1 MLVAAMLRRR
11 LATSITST
19 RSRASLLPAS
29 AATHRS
35 LSTLS
40 SRTSN
45 IDVASTFT
53 TAKTKTIEYPI
64 RRWKHAGKIGHHMEK
79 LDELAHRPEREAAQ
93 EKRQKKKDRKATKK
107 KGKKGGAGVEETDA
121 DDDDDYEDHVL
132 ASMSSDDHGNDND
145 DNEFAEDDDD
155 QEPDEDQEPSLPDVN
170 QVKQKMM
177 KTVVKFEESLK
188 SIRGAEPS
196 PELFDD
202 IQVNAYGEMT
212 PLKAVG
218 QVVILSATLAHITC
232 FDPSVAKEVQKAIQ
246 LALTLNPQTEEGGI
260 VKVPLPRISME
271 TRQQTAKQLQKKAES
286 CRIRIRKVRRKA
298 LDIVKKGKDGKL
310 AGISKDDAFAVAKEL
325 DGVTDDVIKQ
335 IKDLVDTKLE
345 SIMAV

>member
-1 MLVAAMLRRR
+1 M
-11 LATSITST
+11 
-19 RSRASLLPAS
+19 
-29 AATHRS
+29 
-35 LSTLS
+35 
-40 SRTSN
+40 
-45 IDVASTFT
+45 ASTFT
-53 TAKTKTIEYPI
+53 TSNTNANANTNIEYPI
-64 RRWKHAGKIGHHMEK
+64 RRWKHAGKIGHHKET
-79 LDELAHRPEREAAQ
+79 LEELAHRPEREAAQ
-93 EKRQKKKDRKATKK
+93 ERRQKKKDRKVTKK
-107 KGKKGGAGVEETDA
+107 KGKKGTVAVEEADA
-121 DDDDDYEDHVL
+121 DDDDDYDDHVL
-132 ASMSSDDHGNDND
+132 ASNNDHGDGDD
-145 DNEFAEDDDD
+145 DNEFAEDDDDD
-155 QEPDEDQEPSLPDVN
+155 QEPDEDQEPSLPDAKD
-170 QVKQKMM
+170 VKQKMM

-218 QVVILSATLAHITC
+218 QVVISSATLAHITC

-286 CRIRIRKVRRKA
+286 CRQRIRKVRRKA
-298 LDIVKKGKDGKL
+298 MDVVKKGKDGKL
-310 AGISKDDAFAVAKEL
+310 AGISKDDAFATAKEL
-325 DGVTDDVIKQ
+325 DSVTDDVVKQ
-335 IKDLVDTKLE
+335 IKDLVDAKLE

>member
-1 MLVAAMLRRR
+1 V
-11 LATSITST
+11 
-19 RSRASLLPAS
+19 AS
-29 AATHRS
+29 AFTTTATA
-35 LSTLS
+35 T
-40 SRTSN
+40 TSN
-45 IDVASTFT
+45 T
-53 TAKTKTIEYPI
+53 TEHSI
-64 RRWKHAGKIGHHMEK
+64 RRWKHAGKIGHHMET
-79 LDELAHRPEREAAQ
+79 LEELAHRPERDAAQ

-107 KGKKGGAGVEETDA
+107 KGKKGAEAVEVADA
-121 DDDDDYEDHVL
+121 DDDNDYDDHALASGRSSDHYGDGDDYD
-132 ASMSSDDHGNDND
+132 
-145 DNEFAEDDDD
+145 FAEDDDD
-155 QEPDEDQEPSLPDVN
+155 DDDDQETTDENQEPSLPDSN

-177 KTVVKFEESLK
+177 KTVAKFEESLK

-218 QVVILSATLAHITC
+218 QVVISSATLAHITC

-271 TRQQTAKQLQKKAES
+271 TRQQTAKQLQKMAES
-286 CRIRIRKVRRKA
+286 CRQRIRKVRRKA
-298 LDIVKKGKDGKL
+298 MDVVKKGKDGKL
-310 AGISKDDAFAVAKEL
+310 AGISKDDAFATSKEL
-325 DGVTDDVIKQ
+325 DSVTDAVVKQ
-335 IKDLVDTKLE
+335 IKDLVDAKLE

>member
-1 MLVAAMLRRR
+1 MSA
-11 LATSITST
+11 ST
-19 RSRASLLPAS
+19 R
-29 AATHRS
+29 T
-35 LSTLS
+35 
-40 SRTSN
+40 

-53 TAKTKTIEYPI
+53 TTTTNTIEYPI
-64 RRWKHAGKIGHHMEK
+64 RRWKHAGKIGHHMET
-79 LDELAHRPEREAAQ
+79 LEELAHRPEREAAQ
-93 EKRQKKKDRKATKK
+93 ERRQKKKDRKAIKK
-107 KGKKGGAGVEETDA
+107 KGKKGAAAVEEA
-121 DDDDDYEDHVL
+121 DDDDDDD
-132 ASMSSDDHGNDND
+132 DDHHILSSRSSSSNDDHHGVDDHD

-155 QEPDEDQEPSLPDVN
+155 DQEPDDEDQEPSLPDAN

-177 KTVVKFEESLK
+177 KTIIKFQESLK

-218 QVVILSATLAHITC
+218 QVVISSATMAHITC
-232 FDPSVAKEVQKAIQ
+232 FDPSMAKEVQKAIQ

-286 CRIRIRKVRRKA
+286 CKQRIRKVRRKA
-298 LDIVKKGKDGKL
+298 MDVVKKGKDGKL
-310 AGISKDDAFAVAKEL
+310 AGISKDDAFAIAKEL
-325 DGVTDDVIKQ
+325 DTVTDQVMKL